1 MSTAAD
7 RPGRALSLR
16 VKMAAEWCLA
26 LLALVC
32 LLPLLLLIAALIKL
46 TSPGPV
52 LYLADRLG
60 RHGQPFR
67 MMKFRSMAVGASEHV
82 TEDDRVTVDADDPRL
97 TPLGGVLRLG
107 FDELPQLLNVLKG
120 EMALVGPRPDT
131 VWMLP
136 KYTDEVRPRL
146 HVRPGLTGLAQIL
159 RGRDL
164 SPLHNYRLDCYYVA
178 KWSPWLDLKIV
189 LYTLPYVAGARNTG
203 RRWLQQLL
211 PEAAASLDHT
221 E

>member
-1 MSTAAD
+1 VSIAAD
-7 RPGRALSLR
+7 RPGQALGLW
-16 VKMAAEWCLA
+16 VKTAVEWCVA

-60 RHGQPFR
+60 RHGHSFR
-67 MMKFRSMAVGASEHV
+67 MMKFRSMVVGAPEHV
-82 TEDDRVTVDADDPRL
+82 TEDDRVTVDAADPRL
-97 TPLGGVLRLG
+97 TPLGGFLRLG

-136 KYTDEVRPRL
+136 KYSDEIRPRL
-146 HVRPGLTGLAQIL
+146 DVRPGLTGLAQIL

-164 SPLHNYRLDCYYVA
+164 SPLNNYRLDCHYVA
-178 KWSPWLDLKIV
+178 NWSPWVDLKIV
-189 LYTLPYVAGARNTG
+189 LYTLPYIAGVRNIG
-203 RRWLQQLL
+203 RGWLRRLV
-211 PEAAASLDHT
+211 PEAAAALDG
-221 E
+221 EP